1 MKTRQERMKKD
12 YGMIGSSQGVSAHL
26 VSLKMWT
33 KTLSKCDMLLW
44 LWEQIRSKAS
54 EKMKKQ
60 LKIIPSVFLVCCDGT
75 LDVCLMREVYMCVSY
90 EGYTCVSYERR
101 GAQVPYCTNCT
112 GIRVVGDLTH
122 RLKCISSK
130 VDRLKQR
137 NTLDTIWSCSTAIYS
152 TNPLTQSG
160 WKCQVIFPSFAA
172 TMSKWVKSNE
182 DRAKYA
188 VVRPHLIFWWQK
200 FPPWL
205 QGGGG

>member
-1 MKTRQERMKKD
+1 MTREKGIKKGRLWYHWEQPRCATILCIWGRDISLKISMSKTKLMNMKTRQERMKKD
-12 YGMIGSSQGVSAHL
+12 YGMIGSSQG

-54 EKMKKQ
+54 EKIKKQ

-90 EGYTCVSYERR
+90 EGYTCVSYERW

-122 RLKCISSK
+122 RLKWISF
-130 VDRLKQR
+130 L
-137 NTLDTIWSCSTAIYS
+137 
-152 TNPLTQSG
+152 
-160 WKCQVIFPSFAA
+160 
-172 TMSKWVKSNE
+172 
-182 DRAKYA
+182 
-188 VVRPHLIFWWQK
+188 
-200 FPPWL
+200 
-205 QGGGG
+205 